1 MQRNNVKT
9 AKVALVTGASSGI
22 GMKTAQMLQLEGWSV
37 WCAARSLDKMES
49 LKQKG
54 MHTLFL
60 DLTDEGSAEKCV
72 RTVWE
77 TEGRIDV
84 LVNNAGYGQYGP
96 VETVDISEA
105 RRQLEVNL
113 LGLAKMVQLVMPIMR
128 QQNSG
133 RIINV
138 SSMAGKMYTR
148 FGAWYHASKFALEG
162 FSDCLRVEAKQWG
175 VKVILIEP
183 GCIKTPWNDIACD
196 HLEECTQ
203 GTPYQKA
210 AAKTASTMRKLY
222 AMPLASQPDLI
233 AKIIVRAAT
242 RRNPRTRFLVGFLA
256 KPAVLMRRLLP
267 DRLLDW
273 VLLKIEG

>member
-1 MQRNNVKT
+1 MQENKGKT
-9 AKVALVTGASSGI
+9 AKVVLVTGASSGI
-22 GMKTAQMLQLEGWSV
+22 GMKAAQMLNLEGWGV

-49 LKQKG
+49 LKQEG

-60 DLTDEGSAEKCV
+60 DLTDEKSAEECV
-72 RTVWE
+72 STVLK

-96 VETVDISEA
+96 VETVEISEA

-113 LGLAKMVQLVMPIMR
+113 LGLAKMVQLVMPVMR
-128 QQNSG
+128 RQNSG
-133 RIINV
+133 RIINI

-162 FSDCLRVEAKQWG
+162 FSDCLRVEASQWG
-175 VKVILIEP
+175 IKVILIEP

-203 GTPYQKA
+203 GTDYQVA

-233 AKIIVRAAT
+233 AKTIVKAAT
-242 RRNPRTRFLVGFLA
+242 QRNPRTRFLVGFLA
-256 KPAVLMRRLLP
+256 KPAVFLRRLLP
-267 DRLLDW
+267 DRLMDW
-273 VLLKIEG
+273 FLFRIEG